1 SSPIRGATRAERTQA
16 ARAKRVKHRLRVRD
30 KEERQAEV
38 EKSRRNED
46 LFESVLRQL
55 KEHGTTFGDLLL
67 YVSDPGN
74 QRGYERYWGLFSIK
88 GRVTSILKH
97 WASSENSQTGRDAV
111 IQWAVEYVRT
121 MIRREGRVAT
131 RDGFLQASRMAVNAD
146 FALDFSLE
154 RMHKRL
160 EDLCPTT
167 LSLLMSF
174 STTAKQ
180 KRSNNLTAI
189 SRKQNCIT
197 TASLICLGARSQKN
211 SYTRQVLG
219 LYMYAC
225 GAQRQVISVLS
236 HVGLCSSYPMIVG
249 RAHDVKDLSSE
260 LEVDEDAC
268 TATKSKTT
276 GLGLLR
282 RLAEACRRVVHQL
295 AQDEFLGT
303 AYDNINFMLRIAEQI
318 LGRKD
323 AQENGTCATAFPL
336 FGATSDAMSTAA
348 LMASFRAAPALS
360 RDDVLLSPLESQC
373 LETRLVHTVLR
384 IIIAHGGA
392 SFSRFKENVDELIKT
407 SVTSDKIELHK
418 TKIYPL
424 PAMHIDESSITG
436 NAEVVETIMHELGY
450 NMQSPE
456 FTNHVKVIAGDQL
469 SITRLRS
476 IALNRIGHD
485 SFNHSFLWLVT
496 MPGLFH
502 YKMTATHG
510 LMELFYGSSNSAR
523 NPGSLAFHNT
533 VLDRKPIVMSSL
545 PPFRVC
551 RDLVF
556 VSLYARVLHCL
567 EIVVSCESLN
577 DYAESII
584 FEQLKVDAKRI
595 VSQFA
600 NLQVVGKLRSARE
613 TEQRSNRRNKI
624 QSEQSQPDS
633 ALFRPTDGDELFE
646 NAVLF
651 MHGALMLREFTDAI
665 KAGDS
670 GRIILVLKFWA
681 LGFRGCGRTK
691 YAHEVLHLL
700 HNLTY
705 VWPKDLRD
713 VVVQNWLVNPTG
725 CENAWVEVDLM
736 QEHLNLWTKTIY
748 KAHGSNASWD
758 WLTMISPC
766 IEVLRQLASQMNKT
780 LGAKQGNKHKMPD
793 LHQDIEE
800 LKRSLS
806 EHEVYQ
812 VVRGRTLDVDKA
824 VVPNV
829 ISVGLSHLG
838 SALREFN
845 TVFTN
850 IQARLRLKPLVGTT
864 YPASGNG
871 TDAISPS
878 TEVNPRLSSY
888 QVEGAGSQRADGDE
902 GSDATSD
909 SGSSTDDNEDLF
921 FSLESAEDVAL
932 DMD

>member
-1 SSPIRGATRAERTQA
+1 
-16 ARAKRVKHRLRVRD
+16 RAKRAKYRLRERGA
-30 KEERQAEV
+30 KERQAEAK
-38 EKSRRNED
+38 KSQHNEE
-46 LFESVLRQL
+46 LFESILYQL
-55 KEHGTTFGDLLL
+55 KEHGATFGDLLL

-74 QRGYERYWGLFSIK
+74 QRGHERYWGLFSIK

-111 IQWAVEYVRT
+111 IQWAVEYVQT
-121 MIRREGRVAT
+121 MLRREGRAAT
-131 RDGFLQASRMAVNAD
+131 RDGFLQASRMAVNAN

-154 RMHKRL
+154 GMYKRL

-174 STTAKQ
+174 STTARQ
-180 KRSNNLTAI
+180 KRSNTLTAN

-236 HVGLCSSYPMIVG
+236 HLGLCSSYPMIVG
-249 RAHDVKDLSSE
+249 RAHDDH
-260 LEVDEDAC
+260 DEDQAD
-268 TATKSKTT
+268 TPSEASEPPSSVSSQSDSASETQDTRTTIKSKTT

-282 RLAEACRRVVHQL
+282 RLAEACRRAVRQL

-336 FGATSDAMSTAA
+336 FGATSDAMSTAT
-348 LMASFRAAPALS
+348 LMASFHAAPPLS
-360 RDDVLLSPLESQC
+360 RDDVLLSPVESQC

-392 SFSRFKENVDELIKT
+392 SFSHFKENVDDLIKT

-456 FTNHVKVIAGDQL
+456 FTDHVKVIAGDQL

-551 RDLVF
+551 RDLIF

-567 EIVVSCESLN
+567 EIVVSCESLD
-577 DYAESII
+577 DYAKSVT
-584 FEQLKVDAKRI
+584 FEQLKVDAKQL

-600 NLQVVGKLRSARE
+600 NLQVMQPERF
-613 TEQRSNRRNKI
+613 
-624 QSEQSQPDS
+624 QPDS
-633 ALFRPTDGDELFE
+633 ALFRPIDGDELFE

-700 HNLTY
+700 HNMAY

-713 VVVQNWLVNPTG
+713 VIVQNWLVNPTG

-780 LGAKQGNKHKMPD
+780 LGAKQGNKHKAPD

-812 VVRGRTLDVDKA
+812 VIRGRTLDVDKA

-845 TVFTN
+845 AVFTN
-850 IQARLRLKPLVGTT
+850 IQARLRLTPLVGTT
-864 YPASGNG
+864 YPASASANG
-871 TDAISPS
+871 TDAIPPS
-878 TEVNPRLSSY
+878 TEPNPRLSSH
-888 QVEGAGSQRADGDE
+888 QVEGADTQGADVDE
-902 GSDATSD
+902 GS
-909 SGSSTDDNEDLF
+909 E
-921 FSLESAEDVAL
+921 
-932 DMD
+932 